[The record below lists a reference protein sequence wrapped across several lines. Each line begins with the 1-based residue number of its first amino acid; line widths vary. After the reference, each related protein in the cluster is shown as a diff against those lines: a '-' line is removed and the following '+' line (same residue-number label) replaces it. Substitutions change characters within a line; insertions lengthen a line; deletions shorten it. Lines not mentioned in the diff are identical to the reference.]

1 MSVVSEG
8 EIKAV
13 AHLLFEAG
21 TLRKIA
27 RSHRQ
32 LLLTED
38 SSDHIAAHQYRT
50 CLIGWFLAKL
60 EGADPYRVVMMCL
73 FHDFPET
80 RGGDQN
86 WIHRRYV
93 VVNED
98 EIAGDQFGPAPFGD
112 ELLTIFRDYRER
124 ESLESLVAKD
134 ADNLEEILALKEHAH
149 CGYREAEDWLHLDT
163 GGTSNEQYR
172 QLRTQSAR
180 RLAEEI
186 FSQNVHDWWDQLW
199 MAEKRR

>member
-1 MSVVSEG
+1 MSMVSEEG
-8 EIKAV
+8 FRAI

-32 LLLTED
+32 TLLTD
-38 SSDHIAAHQYRT
+38 DLSDHIAAHQYRT
-50 CLIGWFLAKL
+50 CLIGWFLAKM
-60 EGADPYRVVMMCL
+60 EDADPYKVVVMCL

-80 RGGDQN
+80 RSGDQN
-86 WIHRRYV
+86 WVHRRYV
-93 VVNED
+93 VVDED
-98 EIAGDQFGPAPFGD
+98 KIAADQFGPAPFGD
-112 ELLTIFRDYRER
+112 ELLAIFQDYRER

-149 CGYREAEDWLHLDT
+149 RGNREAEDWLHLDT
-163 GGTSNEQYR
+163 SVTSNEQYR
-172 QLRTQSAR
+172 QLHTQSAR
-180 RLAEEI
+180 RLAKEI
-186 FSQNVHDWWDQLW
+186 FSQSVHEWWDQLW